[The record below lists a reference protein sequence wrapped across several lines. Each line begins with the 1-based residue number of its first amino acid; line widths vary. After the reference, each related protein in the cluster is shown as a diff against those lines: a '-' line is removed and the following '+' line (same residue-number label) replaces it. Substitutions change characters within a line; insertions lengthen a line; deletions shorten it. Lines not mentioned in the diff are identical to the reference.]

1 MEFRQLQHFL
11 AVAEEGNFHRAAA
24 RVHLTQQA
32 VSKSL
37 AQLEAKLGVRL
48 LDRDRQSVVLTAFG
62 ELLLPHA
69 RTVTAEVRQFDD
81 SLAAM
86 LGTRTGALRIGATP
100 TPMSHLLPAALRRLR
115 LSKPKLKIAVEQ
127 GDFTRLSGLLLQG
140 QLEAVL
146 SSEPPQPWDE
156 LLKIE
161 QVGEDHNVVAL
172 RAGHPLTALRKPS
185 PAQLND
191 FPWLAITNF
200 PKAEADVRGLFS
212 GSGIKPIAPTMTTSS
227 VNFATTWIA
236 GSDFICVLPRRLVER
251 ELAEGRLTTLDLKL
265 KPRRWPLVLAT
276 RGNAT
281 RTPATLAFIEA
292 VKAVAAKGSS
302 ASDPSPGS

>member
-24 RVHLTQQA
+24 RVNLTQQA

-48 LDRDRQSVVLTAFG
+48 LDRTRQSVALTTFG

-69 RTVTAEVRQFDD
+69 RTITAEVRQFDD
-81 SLAAM
+81 SLAAT

-100 TPMSHLLPAALRRLR
+100 TPLSHLLPAALRQLR
-115 LSKPKLKIAVEQ
+115 LARPKLKIAVEQ
-127 GDFTRLSGLLLQG
+127 GSFERLSSMLLQG

-146 SSEPPQPWDE
+146 SSEPPQPWDA

-161 QVGEDHNVVAL
+161 QVGEDQNVIAL
-172 RAGHPLTALRKPS
+172 RAGHPLTEIRKPS
-185 PAQLND
+185 PTQLND
-191 FPWLAITNF
+191 YPWLAITNF
-200 PKAEADVRGLFS
+200 PKAEADVRGVFS
-212 GSGIKPIAPTMTTSS
+212 GSGIKPPLPTMSTSS
-227 VNFATTWIA
+227 VSFATAWIA
-236 GSDFICVLPRRLVER
+236 DSDFICVLPRRLVER

-276 RGNAT
+276 RSTAT
-281 RTPATLAFIEA
+281 RTPATLAFIDA
-292 VKAVAAKGSS
+292 VKTVAAKGS
-302 ASDPSPGS
+302 